1 MSDEPEAPT
10 PAPESSDNDGRAQ
23 GKPATPRP
31 EHSKDDKT
39 SNLLGE
45 EQRGF
50 NDAFLQGQRFLS
62 PDKSR
67 YGPSATIGR
76 ADIRDMQIGDRTE
89 IFIGHTV
96 SRTPGTVRDEVLVW
110 VRRRYL
116 EVPEYRSMKEIL
128 TERRVLLLR
137 GQPGT
142 GRFTTGLHLLDGVAS
157 ARIFRV
163 EGKKAVSNPEKRDF
177 PEKNAGYVAELSRD
191 DGSSVTEEKLDK
203 LCDVLAKQSAFCVLI
218 SESDP
223 RNPDLFGGYAVAYA
237 APDPVDLLRKH
248 AFEEVLPDDPPD
260 LEGRLT
266 DLLDAGWVAKALGL
280 CPRPMES
287 VRMAALLSQHARG
300 AITRENVEREAAEAV
315 RFQISEW
322 FAPLQALPAGAEHDE
337 ALYLAAFRVALAVL
351 NESPYHLVAD
361 AAGKLGSMLIEASA
375 DRETR
380 HASLFSD
387 DPASRLPALRAKL
400 VPGFTTFGPTRVPMR
415 LLVFH
420 DDRYPAEILRYVWE
434 NHHRM
439 GTTITTWLGELCTDV
454 RPLVW
459 VRAAQAAGFLGALDF
474 PEIYTK
480 TIYPS
485 VRSRAEEPEARRQ
498 SSLAAAVALD
508 QAAQH
513 EHLRAAIRQRLRF
526 WRRHGGFDER
536 WTAAAAYGFVLGHK
550 HIDESLEELR
560 VLGTPSERQKPLD
573 DDDDHALVWIAGF
586 SIAKL
591 FAFGAAEVVL
601 DHLRRWIASPRTSL
615 RSLAQS
621 AVRRLVDFYGF
632 ELDHLDIAV
641 GQDRSPLPEQMKR
654 WPLLLSV
661 QVQSPELTEPIADL
675 LRQLLSREG
684 DQLAKQFLGRWI
696 RQSERDDELLTVLAG
711 FLRHIIRNDGDE
723 FRLIHL
729 LDRLSQDWAEPLCSD
744 VARRLRDAILSSR
757 VGSSIA

>member
-1 MSDEPEAPT
+1 MLA
-10 PAPESSDNDGRAQ
+10 
-23 GKPATPRP
+23 
-31 EHSKDDKT
+31 
-39 SNLLGE
+39 
-45 EQRGF
+45 
-50 NDAFLQGQRFLS
+50 
-62 PDKSR
+62 
-67 YGPSATIGR
+67 
-76 ADIRDMQIGDRTE
+76 
-89 IFIGHTV
+89 
-96 SRTPGTVRDEVLVW
+96 
-110 VRRRYL
+110 
-116 EVPEYRSMKEIL
+116 
-128 TERRVLLLR
+128 ER
-137 GQPGT
+137 
-142 GRFTTGLHLLDGVAS
+142 
-157 ARIFRV
+157 
-163 EGKKAVSNPEKRDF
+163 
-177 PEKNAGYVAELSRD
+177 
-191 DGSSVTEEKLDK
+191 
-203 LCDVLAKQSAFCVLI
+203 SAFCVLI

-223 RNPDLFGGYAVAYA
+223 RDPDLFGGYAVAYT
-237 APDPVDLLRKH
+237 APDPVFLLRKH
-248 AFEEVLPDDPPD
+248 AFEEVLADDPPD
-260 LEGRLT
+260 LERWLT
-266 DLLDAGWVAKALGL
+266 DLLDAGWVAKALGP

-287 VRMAALLSQHARG
+287 VRMAALLAEHARG
-300 AITRENVEREAAEAV
+300 AITREDVEREAAAAV

-351 NESPYHLVAD
+351 NKSPYHLVAD
-361 AAGKLGSMLIEASA
+361 AGGKLGSVLIEASA

-387 DPASRLPALRAKL
+387 DPASRLPALRAK
-400 VPGFTTFGPTRVPMR
+400 VVDGSTTFGPTRVPMR

-439 GTTITTWLGELCTDV
+439 GVSITKWLGELCTDV

-459 VRAAQAAGFLGALDF
+459 VRAAQAVGFLGALDF
-474 PEIYTK
+474 PEVFTK

-485 VRSRAEEPEARRQ
+485 VQSSAEEPEARWHR
-498 SSLAAAVALD
+498 LAAAVALD

-513 EHLRAAIRQRLRF
+513 EHLRATIRERLRF
-526 WRRHGGFDER
+526 WRQHGGFGER
-536 WTAAAAYGFVLGHK
+536 WTAAAAYGFVLGCK

-573 DDDDHALVWIAGF
+573 DDDDHALVSIAGF

-601 DHLRRWIASPRTSL
+601 DHLRHWIASPRTSL

-621 AVRRLVDFYGF
+621 AVRQLVDFYGF

-641 GQDRSPLPEQMKR
+641 GQDRQALPKRMKR

-661 QVQSPELTEPIADL
+661 HVRSPELTEPIADL
-675 LRQLLSREG
+675 LRQLLRREG
-684 DQLAKQFLGRWI
+684 DQVAKQFLGRWI
-696 RQSERDDELLTVLAG
+696 RQSERDAELLAVLAG

-729 LDRLSQDWAEPLCSD
+729 LDRLSQDWTEPLDMD
-744 VARRLRDAILSSR
+744 VASRLREAILSSR